1 MFEVTPPPGIERFA
15 GLNNVTDPLKLGLG
29 YLSVADNVVV
39 TDTGAIKKRT
49 GYSRVEAGNFS
60 AAYSTLD
67 YQRAYLVT
75 GGSLRTLSGAVIKT
89 DITSAPMYWAEIN
102 DQVYFNNGTQRGV
115 ILPDNSVID
124 WAWTVPA
131 TPTVTAVTGS
141 LPAGLYQVRCTT
153 LTSDGRE
160 TGASDSFELVLP
172 EGRALQITGLAAN
185 SRVYIAP
192 ADSTVYQY
200 AGTYSGAFVWNNG
213 PDNLGR
219 ELLNNFLDPL
229 PLGTDVI
236 QFWKG
241 RAFAAQYMPEHKQ
254 TVVWFSEPMGFH
266 LFNLNSNFFMVPGE
280 VTMLAPHDSALVIGT
295 DTRQYAYTEAG
306 LKQIAD
312 YGVVP
317 GQHWAKDD
325 DRIIYW
331 TTRGVCT
338 FPFSNLTE
346 RSVSVAPGVQAGGT
360 IMRSGGQ
367 KRFVVSLHQGGA
379 AFNAYS

>member
-1 MFEVTPPPGIERFA
+1 MKISSFL
-15 GLNNVTDPLKLGLG
+15 GLNNVTDSLRAGFG

-39 TDTGAIKKRT
+39 TDTGALEKRS
-49 GYSRVEAGNFS
+49 GYSKVSTGDFS

-67 YQRAYLVT
+67 FQRAYVVADGALKTLDGTVLKT
-75 GGSLRTLSGAVIKT
+75 G
-89 DITSAPMYWAEIN
+89 ITPAPMYWAEIN
-102 DQVYFNNGTQRGV
+102 DDVYFNNGTDRG
-115 ILPDNSVID
+115 IIRPDNSLID
-124 WAWTVPA
+124 WAWAVPA
-131 TPTVTAVTGS
+131 TPTVAAVTGS

-172 EGRALQITGLAAN
+172 EGRALQISGLAPK

-200 AGTYSGAFVWNNG
+200 AFTATGAAVWNSS

-219 ELLNNFLDPL
+219 ELLNNLLDPL

-236 QFWKG
+236 QLWKG
-241 RAFAAQYMPEHKQ
+241 RAYAAQYMPEHNQ

-266 LFNLNSNFFMVPGE
+266 LFNLNSNFFMVPGK

-317 GQHWAKDD
+317 GKSWDVD
-325 DRIIYW
+325 GDRLLIW
-331 TTRGVCT
+331 TTRGICSAL
-338 FPFSNLTE
+338 PFVNLTE
-346 RSVSVAPGVQAGGT
+346 KQVSVAPGAHVASCVVH
-360 IMRSGGQ
+360 SGGQ
-367 KRFVVSLHQGGA
+367 KRFVASIQQGGE
-379 AFNAYS
+379 AFNAR